1 MRVICAEAMGV
12 CFGVA
17 DALEVMRGMERA
29 VEVTV
34 RGELVHNARV
44 MREVRER
51 GFSVMGEEEAASGR
65 VPGTEVVVVTAHGV
79 SDSERGR
86 LLAAGKKIVDTTCPL
101 VRRAHR
107 AAVGL
112 SREGYF
118 VVVVGK
124 RGHVEVRGLT
134 GDLGDGGFVVVEA
147 VGEVREYGREKIG
160 VMAQTTAVERELEEI
175 CARVREKNPRAE
187 VRVVNTVCGPTRERQ
202 AALERVLE
210 RVDVV
215 VVVGGR
221 NSNNTLRLVERA
233 RERGVRAVRVEEA
246 SELSEEM
253 FLPWE
258 AVGLTAGT
266 SVMPEVVEGVRRKLE
281 SCFAEGREMT
291 SDEARMTNQIRMT
304 ND

>member
-12 CFGVA
+12 CFGVR
-17 DALEVMRGMERA
+17 DALEVIRGIERPL
-29 VEVTV
+29 EVTV

-51 GFSVMGEEEAASGR
+51 GFAVMREEAAARGE
-65 VPGTEVVVVTAHGV
+65 VPGTEVIVVTAHGV
-79 SDSERGR
+79 SDAERSR
-86 LLAAGKKIVDTTCPL
+86 LEFAGKRIVDTTCPL

-112 SREGYF
+112 AREGHF

-134 GDLGDGGFVVVEA
+134 GDLRDGGFVVVESA
-147 VGEVREYGREKIG
+147 LEVRAYEREKIG
-160 VMAQTTAVERELEEI
+160 VMAQTTAVERNVAEI
-175 CARVREKNPRAE
+175 AARVREKNPRAE
-187 VRVVNTVCGPTRERQ
+187 IRVVNTVCGPTRERQ
-202 AALERVLE
+202 SAMDKLLEC
-210 RVDVV
+210 VDVV
-215 VVVGGR
+215 VVIGGR

-246 SELSEEM
+246 GELLEEM

-258 AVGLTAGT
+258 VVGLTAGT
-266 SVMPEVVEGVRRKLE
+266 SVMPEAAERVREKL
-281 SCFAEGREMT
+281 REFYV
-291 SDEARMTNQIRMT
+291 
-304 ND
+304 NDAHPMEEKSGSNA